1 MIAKGDGFYLGRWFG
16 GDCCLYA
23 KGRCLYAK
31 GRMAMQALDSL
42 LPDIRRSRLIKVK
55 VMSIFLC

>member
-16 GDCCLYA
+16 GDC
-23 KGRCLYAK
+23 CLYAK